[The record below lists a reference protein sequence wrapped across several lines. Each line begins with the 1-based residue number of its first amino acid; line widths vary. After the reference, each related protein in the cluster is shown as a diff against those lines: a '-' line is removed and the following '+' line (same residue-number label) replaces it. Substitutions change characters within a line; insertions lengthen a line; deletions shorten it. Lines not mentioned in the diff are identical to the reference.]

1 MRNNEWTITRLVKYL
16 KNKLDSDTFI
26 QSIWIL
32 GEISNFTAHAS
43 GHFYFTLKDSG
54 SRISCIMFASY
65 ASRVDFRPLD
75 GQKVLVRANTS
86 IYEKSGQI
94 QLFVTEITDHGKGV
108 LYQRYLMLKQK
119 LDDEGY
125 FNENHKKSLL
135 KYPFKIALVTG
146 ENTAARQDVLITLA
160 RRWPIAKVVEF
171 GCLVQGENAYLSIIS
186 ALAKADQSDCDL
198 ILLVRGGGS
207 IEDLWSFNEE
217 NLIKFIFELKTP
229 VITGIGHE
237 TDTTLSDLVSDLR
250 ANTPTGAA
258 ELATPSMIEVKQQL
272 NDNFQR
278 LIQIAQRLFKN
289 KSDQLMIIK
298 NNQLLNNPDRMI
310 QRKSIDLIML
320 IKTLEFQ
327 RAKKLEIRNDINNK
341 YDRLLNINKNVLYQS
356 KVKIDLYHSFI
367 SNKMITSI
375 DISKQNFKNYLD
387 LLNAYSPLNIIK
399 KGYAIIEKDKKVIKS
414 INEVDINDV
423 LALRLNDGKLH
434 VIVDDKE

>member
-125 FNENHKKSLL
+125 FNEKHKKTIR

-146 ENTAARQDVLITLA
+146 ENTAARQDVLTTLA

-356 KVKIDLYHSFI
+356 KVKIDSYQSFI
-367 SNKMITSI
+367 SNKMITSV

>member
-125 FNENHKKSLL
+125 FNENHKKTLL

-310 QRKSIDLIML
+310 QRKSVDLIML